1 MKLQWLF
8 ANFYLIFKKSKKKS
22 IDTKCMRVINESEK
36 EKRERTKSNEKNYD
50 DKTEIFCVTR

>member
-1 MKLQWLF
+1 
-8 ANFYLIFKKSKKKS
+8 
-22 IDTKCMRVINESEK
+22 MRVINESEK